1 MISAP
6 ANPII
11 DEFQRGQV
19 ALKLIDGWLCGR
31 SGELGREQV
40 ALKLTAAGC
49 VGGSDGAQDGGVAL
63 AATSAERDGPDAA
76 TATLQLV

>member
-1 MISAP
+1 MPYFRALTVSAP
-6 ANPII
+6 ANPIF

-19 ALKLIDGWLCGR
+19 ALKLIDGWLCGL

-49 VGGSDGAQDGGVAL
+49 VVFPVSL
-63 AATSAERDGPDAA
+63 AAGRSRSS
-76 TATLQLV
+76 